1 MSVQSD
7 PEKYSIDEMME
18 RLKKRP
24 AEDPLEDGELV
35 TRADGTVAIKVRK
48 RKRRSHQPHKEERK
62 KTRRARMIQASG
74 AMLLLLMAG
83 FAAGSAIIYANSEP
97 FREKVSRMIAESSG
111 ALVELE
117 QFRVTPTRANAGKL
131 VLTWPDD
138 KVLKELTVRGV
149 SASIAPSSFL
159 GKALAGEEVAASD
172 GLLRLGFP
180 APGESAA
187 ASGGA
192 ASPLPIRFRHYT
204 SPKLTI
210 SLGDATMPALLLRDT
225 EVSFEPS
232 NANNRPQVLLNRGTV
247 TARPWPAILMGR
259 AHIEIRDGLIDIVG
273 MRLLHP
279 EDNRGQID
287 LTGTV
292 DPRAAD
298 GPSTLD
304 VRMESFLLTGILGQ
318 ELGTLVNGRV
328 DTVSDPTSNQLT
340 LTPGSAADTR
350 LVLSF
355 SKSIISPIE
364 LRNFKFLADLTRLL
378 EDNWFERPLFEM
390 DATGAIRRSGG
401 EVVLENLDFE
411 HKGRMALRGGL
422 TADASGRLSGRLQ
435 LGISEAMLLA
445 TENSRLISM
454 FEASDDGFRWLDL
467 EIGGSAKSPT
477 DDFMKLYDAT
487 PAAPDSAPGLG
498 VPTFED
504 LIAPE

>member
-62 KTRRARMIQASG
+62 KTRRARMIQVSG

-97 FREKVSRMIAESSG
+97 FREKVSSMIAQSSG
-111 ALVELE
+111 AQVRLE

-149 SASIAPSSFL
+149 SASIAPSSFF
-159 GKALAGEEVAASD
+159 GKALTGEEVAASD
-172 GLLRLGFP
+172 GMLRLDFP

-187 ASGGA
+187 PGGGA
-192 ASPLPIRFRHYT
+192 APLPIRFRHYT
-204 SPKLTI
+204 LSKLAI
-210 SLGDATMPALLLRDT
+210 GLGDAERPALILRDT

-232 NANNRPQVLLNRGTV
+232 NANNRPQLLLNRGTI
-247 TARPWPAILMGR
+247 TARPWPAILMDR
-259 AHIEIRDGLIDIVG
+259 AHIEIRDGVIDIVG

-279 EDNRGQID
+279 EDSRGQID

-292 DPRAAD
+292 DPRSAD
-298 GPSTLD
+298 RPSSLD
-304 VRMESFLLTGILGQ
+304 VRMESFLLTGLLGQ
-318 ELGTLVNGRV
+318 DFGTLVGGRV
-328 DTVSDPTSNQLT
+328 DTVSDPASNHLT

-350 LVLSF
+350 LVLTF
-355 SKSIISPIE
+355 AKSIAEPIE
-364 LRNFKFLADLTRLL
+364 LRNFKFLTDLATLL
-378 EDNWFERPLFEM
+378 EDNWFERPLFEV
-390 DATGAIRRSGG
+390 DATGAIRRGGG
-401 EVVLENLDFE
+401 EVVLENIDFE

-422 TADASGRLSGRLQ
+422 ATDASGRLSGRLK
-435 LGISEAMLLA
+435 LGLSEAMLLA

-454 FEASDDGFRWLDL
+454 FQSSDDGFRWLDL

-477 DDFMKLYDAT
+477 DDFIKLYEAT
-487 PAAPDSAPGLG
+487 PAARDAAPGRG
-498 VPTFED
+498 VPTFEE

>member
-1 MSVQSD
+1 
-7 PEKYSIDEMME
+7 
-18 RLKKRP
+18 
-24 AEDPLEDGELV
+24 
-35 TRADGTVAIKVRK
+35 
-48 RKRRSHQPHKEERK
+48 
-62 KTRRARMIQASG
+62 
-74 AMLLLLMAG
+74 MAG

-97 FREKVSRMIAESSG
+97 FREKVSGMIAQSSG
-111 ALVELE
+111 AQVQLE

-131 VLTWPDD
+131 ALTWPDD

-149 SASIAPSSFL
+149 SASIVPSSFL
-159 GKALAGEEVAASD
+159 GKSLAGDEVAATD
-172 GLLRLGFP
+172 GTLRLGFP
-180 APGESAA
+180 LPGESAA
-187 ASGGA
+187 ADVA

-204 SPKLTI
+204 APKLAI
-210 SLGDATMPALLLRDT
+210 SLGDATKPALLLRDT

-232 NANNRPQVLLNRGTV
+232 NANSRPQVLLNRGTV
-247 TARPWPAILMGR
+247 TARPWPAILMDR
-259 AHIEIRDGLIDIVG
+259 AHIEIREGVIDIVG

-279 EDNRGQID
+279 EDSRGQID

-298 GPSTLD
+298 RPSSLD
-304 VRMESFLLTGILGQ
+304 VRMESFLLSGILGQ
-318 ELGTLVNGRV
+318 DLGTLVSGRV
-328 DTVSDPTSNQLT
+328 DTVSDPSSNHLT

-350 LVLSF
+350 LVVSF
-355 SKSIISPIE
+355 SKSIAAPIE
-364 LRNFKFLADLTRLL
+364 LRNFKFLADLVRLL

-422 TADASGRLSGRLQ
+422 TADASGRLSGRLR

-454 FEASDDGFRWLDL
+454 FESSDDAFRWLDL

-487 PAAPDSAPGLG
+487 PAAPDSAPGRG
-498 VPTFED
+498 VPTFEE